1 MPGPLKV
8 GIIGIG
14 QRGLQH
20 VEHLSRLQAD
30 EEVRLVA
37 LADPYPEN
45 LDEQTIQARAK
56 SYRQGETTLY
66 DSADQML
73 READL
78 DAVWFVIPP
87 NQHRGE
93 IELASEFLHCASLR
107 KHQ

>member
-20 VEHLSRLQAD
+20 VEHLSGLQAD

-45 LDEQTIQARAK
+45 LDEQTIQTGAT

-66 DSADQML
+66 DATLTL
-73 READL
+73 RDGRDRIVYQQDGVA
-78 DAVWFVIPP
+78 
-87 NQHRGE
+87 RCG
-93 IELASEFLHCASLR
+93 S
-107 KHQ
+107 